1 MIEDA
6 SQQREG
12 DILKEAPRNI
22 QLFRLPELKIAGR
35 SVRMGMHMDT
45 LVHFVNYLER
55 NQHLGLKIQGRI
67 INYEQW
73 LRLQKHPTHRFFMG
87 VRVVRAMGENNIEY
101 VRLISPKDF
110 EMSSRDILSTA
121 KSSYSPS
128 TLASEIGF
136 QVGWYDAATLLKKR
150 MGLEGIGVGL
160 LPILEGCNEFA
171 IGSGS
176 LNQDQLI
183 SEIFALGRYL
193 YERDSDIAALI
204 ARLPNKANTLA
215 NLGTT
220 QAVTSLAI
228 PTIEASKTHVS
239 VVINSNKYDL

>member
-1 MIEDA
+1 MNNGSDY
-6 SQQREG
+6 
-12 DILKEAPRNI
+12 KNT
-22 QLFRLPELKIAGR
+22 RLTDF
-35 SVRMGMHMDT
+35 S
-45 LVHFVNYLER
+45 
-55 NQHLGLKIQGRI
+55 
-67 INYEQW
+67 W
-73 LRLQKHPTHRFFMG
+73 G